1 MRLGKLEEQH
11 ESVTV
16 GGDGLW
22 AERPLL
28 GHPSSTV
35 QGKKQRFLTGS
46 PRSHAGFRRIS
57 QKAV

>member
-16 GGDGLW
+16 GGNGLW

-28 GHPSSTV
+28 G
-35 QGKKQRFLTGS
+35 QILGKVGLHECGE
-46 PRSHAGFRRIS
+46 
-57 QKAV
+57 